1 MKNEFSFEKLIVWQ
15 ESKQLVKIIYEL
27 TTVYPDEE
35 RYGLISQIRRA
46 AISVP
51 SNIAEGS
58 GRLSPKEKIRFLE
71 IAYGSLMEVYCQLS
85 ISVDLNYISKD
96 HFENLAEFIYN
107 ISTKLN
113 ALKRSFESK

>member
-15 ESKQLVKIIYEL
+15 ESKQLVKMIYEL
-27 TTVYPDEE
+27 TATYPNEE
-35 RYGLISQIRRA
+35 RYGLTSQIRRA

-58 GRLSPKEKIRFLE
+58 GRLSSKEKIRFNE

-85 ISVDLNYISKD
+85 ISVDLNYISKNQ
-96 HFENLAEFIYN
+96 FESLSELFHS
-107 ISTKLN
+107 ISIKLN
-113 ALKRSFESK
+113 ALKRAFSAE